1 MSDNEKDVDLSEAD
15 KTVTEDQFSPQA
27 TSLASTPVDLAQLG
41 LNQVAYIRR
50 AVVDDMLVWSIH
62 SAAGTPMGAAENL
75 EQAWGAVMQHNLEP
89 VHVH

>member
-1 MSDNEKDVDLSEAD
+1 MTNNEKDIDLGEAGE
-15 KTVTEDQFSPQA
+15 TLVEDHLDPQA
-27 TSLASTPVDLAQLG
+27 VPLASTPIDLAQLG
-41 LNQVAYIRR
+41 LNQIAYIRR